1 MSPIVVEC
9 ASIAVF
15 NGPPLKF
22 PNKVSVAK
30 PTLEKLQSC
39 QSDLGQVHPIS
50 CWLNNPLLEAKCQGR
65 NTECGH
71 CTTTQLQYVQ
81 QWYGRVYQYGKLL
94 WSYRPRSLASK
105 MIVNCLNTTV
115 VAHDSLPLSSC
126 IKHCI
131 STTVPA
137 QSLDRLLI
145 IWSSALIWLKI

>member
-71 CTTTQLQYVQ
+71 CTTTQLQYAKQ
-81 QWYGRVYQYGKLL
+81 YMGRVDLYDKLL
-94 WSYRPRSLASK
+94 KACRPLSLASI

-115 VAHDSLPLSSC
+115 VTTFKLYQALNFNDSASS
-126 IKHCI
+126 K
-131 STTVPA
+131 SGPFADYLKV
-137 QSLDRLLI
+137 LL
-145 IWSSALIWLKI
+145 